1 MTIHR
6 SQVLRCRI
14 ISDIS
19 CTPTT
24 ARESG
29 FNPDEAV
36 IKRRKSDSGLKAAAA
51 AAATTSLVV
60 AAPVVAKAA
69 STAATGEEDNSHIV
83 GHINEDGSIEP
94 GKKTSLLI
102 SLTRET

>member
-36 IKRRKSDSGLKAAAA
+36 IKRRKSDSGLKAA